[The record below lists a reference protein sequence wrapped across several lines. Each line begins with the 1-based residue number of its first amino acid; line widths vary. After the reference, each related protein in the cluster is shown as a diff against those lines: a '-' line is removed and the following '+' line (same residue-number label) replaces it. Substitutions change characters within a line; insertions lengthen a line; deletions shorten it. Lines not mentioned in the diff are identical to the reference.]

1 MGGGVIHDSH
11 VTSSIL
17 YVPSASFL
25 FSKHQQDHAYCGP
38 EDEEFWITVLMDGW
52 TNKAMED
59 EIKRRKISIK
69 YYLIRFQLQHAS
81 SPTQQ
86 RPIFCNSQGESIVLL
101 LLIQLLG
108 FRRFTTHS
116 TDTH

>member
-1 MGGGVIHDSH
+1 MGGGVINDSH

-69 YYLIRFQLQHAS
+69 YYLIRLQLQHAPHQHNSIPS
-81 SPTQQ
+81 SASRKTSPL
-86 RPIFCNSQGESIVLL
+86 FCC
-101 LLIQLLG
+101 
-108 FRRFTTHS
+108 F
-116 TDTH
+116 

>member
-69 YYLIRFQLQHAS
+69 YYLIRIRSNMKMYFLWIWYVA
-81 SPTQQ
+81 
-86 RPIFCNSQGESIVLL
+86 FY
-101 LLIQLLG
+101 
-108 FRRFTTHS
+108 
-116 TDTH
+116 